1 MDFTLLGNWGKPVG
15 VICIPTIYKEIKT
28 SKVNFTRYCSILAVK
43 ALFDSIL
50 IFFFGLFYQKLKN
63 GTNMNYIR
71 SSSNVYI
78 IANQLTFF
86 YFSFK
91 MEKIF
96 LSYFFSTITA
106 SFVYVLGLYFSEL
119 TYQLDIYDDNVLNN
133 FTMILFDAESF
144 FLNVF
149 LFMAIWTAQFLIEKH
164 SGNFIFSSSYENI
177 LGLISD
183 QSIFEF

>member
-1 MDFTLLGNWGKPVG
+1 
-15 VICIPTIYKEIKT
+15 
-28 SKVNFTRYCSILAVK
+28 
-43 ALFDSIL
+43 
-50 IFFFGLFYQKLKN
+50 
-63 GTNMNYIR
+63 MNYIR